1 MVVKA
6 ETTDAPTPD
15 AGTGPSAG
23 PRTSTSTSTSA
34 GRPTGP
40 EPVLRLLAHVE
51 AGTTDMAEH
60 LLKVPLGYYRD
71 PERFR
76 RELDL
81 CRRTPLALVPTAQ
94 LPNPHDF
101 VVREV
106 LGTSVL
112 VSRDADG
119 VARAF
124 LNYCRHRGGKPA
136 QGCGSARRHTC
147 PYHAWTYDS
156 AGRLTGLPGAAG
168 FDQLEKDDYGLVALP
183 TEERHGLVWVVLTA
197 GDPIDVAAHLG
208 PLDAE
213 LAAWDLGSAEY
224 LTEREIEADV
234 NWKAAIEAF
243 AENYHFPYVHKNSI
257 VGQNTVADT
266 ATYDG
271 YGLHH
276 RLGFASPWID
286 AARNDP
292 DITDPLAYMVFIYW
306 IFPNLTLAMSPV
318 GVEILDILPA
328 VVGPGTAAA
337 NTTTTTHAP
346 AQPGRCVLRHGWMA
360 THPAPDDATR
370 SGYLELYEAVHA
382 AVVDEDFGVLPGCGQ
397 GARDGQ
403 HEHMVIGRNEI
414 GVQHVVTTFMEA
426 VAQAT

>member
-1 MVVKA
+1 MVVRA
-6 ETTDAPTPD
+6 ETTDAPTP
-15 AGTGPSAG
+15 TPTPTPGPGPTASAD
-23 PRTSTSTSTSA
+23 RS
-34 GRPTGP
+34 TGP

-51 AGTTDMAEH
+51 AGTTDMAER
-60 LLKVPLGYYRD
+60 LLEVPLAYYRD
-71 PERFR
+71 PERFQ

-81 CRRTPLALVPTAQ
+81 CRRTPLGLVPTTQ

-112 VSRDADG
+112 VSRGADG

-156 AGRLTGLPGAAG
+156 AGRLTGMPGPAG

-197 GDPIDVAAHLG
+197 GAPIDVAAHLG

-266 ATYDG
+266 ATYDD

-318 GVEILDILPA
+318 GVEIIDILPA
-328 VVGPGTAAA
+328 NGTATATA
-337 NTTTTTHAP
+337 NGTAIATP

-360 THPAPDDATR
+360 TQPAPDDATR
-370 SGYLELYEAVHA
+370 SGYWELYEAVHA

-426 VAQAT
+426 VVQAT

>member
-1 MVVKA
+1 MVVEA
-6 ETTDAPTPD
+6 ETTDVALP
-15 AGTGPSAG
+15 GPSTV
-23 PRTSTSTSTSA
+23 P
-34 GRPTGP
+34 GRPYGP
-40 EPVLRLLAHVE
+40 EQVLRLLAHVE
-51 AGTTDMAEH
+51 AGTTDMAERV
-60 LLKVPLGYYRD
+60 LKVPLDYYRD
-71 PERFR
+71 PGRFR
-76 RELDL
+76 RELEL

-94 LPNPHDF
+94 LRQPHDF

-112 VSRDADG
+112 VSRGGDG

-136 QGCGSARRHTC
+136 QGCGTARRHTC

-156 AGRLTGLPGAAG
+156 AGRLTGLPGPAG

-197 GDPIDVAAHLG
+197 GLPIDVAVHLG

-224 LTEREIEADV
+224 LTEREIEAEV

-286 AARNDP
+286 AARHEP
-292 DITDPLAYMVFIYW
+292 DIADPLAYMVFIYW

-328 VVGPGTAAA
+328 TPTAVATATAVAA
-337 NTTTTTHAP
+337 P
-346 AQPGRCVLRHGWMA
+346 QPGRCVLRHGWMA
-360 THPAPDDATR
+360 TTPAPDEATR
-370 SGYLELYEAVHA
+370 NGYRELYEAVHA
-382 AVVDEDFGVLPGCGQ
+382 AVVDEDFAVLPGCGQ

-414 GVQHVVTTFMEA
+414 GVQHVVSTFMQA
-426 VAQAT
+426 TAQATAQAT